1 MPRVPQVRRLI
12 FNDEEIGMGFNSESG
27 LAVGTALEQFSVQE
41 NPTASGQEVAASIR
55 IINSHE
61 ELQQS
66 LGMSFEAQGRYGFFS
81 ASAKASF
88 SEKTNFNS
96 TSTFLL
102 ASVVVSNA
110 LRRGKNF
117 RVTPDAQ
124 ALLTANRFAEFK
136 TAFGDSFVRGLQTGG
151 EFYAVVR
158 ITSVATAT
166 QTELAAKLHG
176 EANGL
181 FAAGSFSASFE
192 QANRTS
198 SSRSEYTATMYQ
210 KAGAGAQIAPT
221 VTIGE
226 VLERYKRFP
235 EIAAAAAAAY
245 ETEVVTYDTLPLPVP
260 TPEEQEAFL
269 FALADARDKK
279 LRYIQARND
288 LEFAKQNPAYYEGLP
303 ADDVLAAAVGGYTRL
318 VNAVVEHAVRL
329 SRGQMS
335 PPRLFDPASL
345 TPPLA
350 EPAPV
355 PLRRVRAAVAITG
368 SVGRGGLNLPAD
380 TRLVQQLLNEAGAR
394 DGGGAPLMVDGV
406 VGPKTLAA
414 ILDYQR
420 RRRLPVADGRVDP
433 GGTTFRSLVA
443 DTSR

>member
-61 ELQQS
+61 
-66 LGMSFEAQGRYGFFS
+66 
-81 ASAKASF
+81 
-88 SEKTNFNS
+88 
-96 TSTFLL
+96 
-102 ASVVVSNA
+102 
-110 LRRGKNF
+110 
-117 RVTPDAQ
+117 D
-124 ALLTANRFAEFK
+124 
-136 TAFGDSFVRGLQTGG
+136 
-151 EFYAVVR
+151 
-158 ITSVATAT
+158 
-166 QTELAAKLHG
+166 
-176 EANGL
+176 
-181 FAAGSFSASFE
+181 
-192 QANRTS
+192 
-198 SSRSEYTATMYQ
+198 
-210 KAGAGAQIAPT
+210 
-221 VTIGE
+221 
-226 VLERYKRFP
+226 
-235 EIAAAAAAAY
+235 
-245 ETEVVTYDTLPLPVP
+245 
-260 TPEEQEAFL
+260 
-269 FALADARDKK
+269 
-279 LRYIQARND
+279 D
-288 LEFAKQNPAYYEGLP
+288 LEFAKQNPAYYDGLP

-318 VNAVVEHAVRL
+318 INAVVEHAVRL

-335 PPRLFDPASL
+335 PPRLFDPAAL

-380 TRLVQQLLNEAGAR
+380 ARLVQQLLNEAGAR

-433 GGTTFRSLVA
+433 GGATFRSLVA